1 MRPTRSALTIEA
13 ALVCARA
20 PGHACRRPDH
30 ARDGTPRS
38 CSAATT
44 TPGGIS
50 LSWPFPGIKVT
61 GAGTGG
67 RVGAGFSVYR
77 EGRPI
82 AMVTDGTNY
91 LEPAGTPAFTYAIA
105 PIARG
110 KEGGSPPVRALE

>member
-1 MRPTRSALTIEA
+1 MRPTRLALTIEA

-20 PGHACRRPDH
+20 PDHARRRPDH
-30 ARDGTPRS
+30 ARGRTPRP
-38 CSAATT
+38 CSVATT

-50 LSWPFPGIKVT
+50 LSWPFLGIKVT

-67 RVGAGFSVYR
+67 RVSAGFSVYR

-82 AMVTDGTNY
+82 AMVTDSTNY
-91 LEPAGTPAFTYAIA
+91 LEPAGTPAAKYAIA

-110 KEGGSPPVRALE
+110 REGRSTPARAVG